1 MNDILSI
8 GSSGLS
14 TYRKTLETISSNIV
28 NANTEGYVRRQT
40 VLKGTGDTNMLVTA
54 KPNSNGSGVDVE
66 TVGRAT
72 DIFLQK
78 QMLTATAVN
87 SQAQIL
93 SDSLSQL
100 ERTAFSASNNLSE
113 SLGTFYNNMQDVAN
127 APTTLANRYALINS
141 AQEISDRFNATSNAI
156 KNGITSVDSAIKA
169 SLDSINSLTTQIANL
184 NVSITKNAA
193 SGQKPNDLLDQRDSI
208 LQKLAS
214 IIGFSTSEN
223 PNGSINVYIGDT
235 AAGLAL
241 VDTKGAHILGSQ
253 SDGPQI
259 NIVYDP
265 YSSSIPVNSIN
276 HGTVAGLMD
285 YRQSATSLL
294 NTVDRLAVSLTS
306 MLNKQHTEGI
316 DLNGKDGLP
325 LFATDGVSINPSQT
339 NRGSARIDLTF
350 DANTTSSGNTYS
362 ARYDEKTD
370 LWTVHSK
377 SGVSASGK
385 NNIVLD
391 GIHFNINGK
400 PADGDTFF
408 GQPMANAAAS
418 MRFLIKDPSQ
428 IASALPLYVEKNTAN
443 KGSSTLTISDRHASI
458 PASSLPQAK
467 SLIAP
472 NLSGI
477 NSFLRDGAA
486 FVIPAGTSKANLISL
501 GTVSSVHF
509 LTIGNEISNLNRP
522 APIAGQST
530 FTLSFKLDD
539 QSSQTQ
545 LTINPKGSSLT
556 DIANAINDAA
566 EKTTNPKLSNC
577 IHASVSNGVLD
588 ITGLNNANPSLPA
601 HTISDAVFDTIP
613 HIPHI
618 PDSIGFPVT
627 GENEASHTPAQL
639 QVFTKEGIQV
649 SGPRLTTEQ
658 VSRLINEKNGF
669 SKDAVYSYLGVN
681 NNYPGLIASSSE
693 APLTINSINSYTKNI
708 TFQNNPSFESS
719 KSDASGA
726 MSSGSVYVLN
736 LEDAP
741 SIRLS
746 GDEITGKNS
755 DDIAGLL
762 SQKLNSL
769 VTQRSIYGGAM
780 DFSSMSSPTFKFNV
794 TLNGTTSQVTF
805 HRSIDPAGNLM
816 STGNFEI
823 DGDASIHV
831 GLVPD
836 LSGTTASVVTFPP
849 TAALAAG
856 QSVTV
861 AGLTFTVSAGSTATQ
876 AQLATAFA
884 NLANGATTG
893 ASVGV
898 GNGLGTYS
906 GTFTGFSTGD
916 SNGTGVT
923 ATAST
928 FSSVVAAPAVSTTV
942 GANLPFVT
950 SANIH
955 LVVSAYDELG
965 SQDKEFSISAAGSPN
980 SGDLSA
986 LGLSGN
992 NAPGFSGNNAI
1003 MQLKGSGFLDPK
1015 DLSSTK
1021 VLKIQFG
1028 AASPYTNATITVN
1041 PNNKDPDGLPIL
1053 ESSLP
1058 AKLTASWS
1066 RDGHIVIKSTD
1077 QTAHLT
1083 TSNTSERSD
1092 AAALGFFCTDLS
1104 FQNNLEGQSGITI
1117 SSSLGALNIENLST
1131 SPDGSR
1137 FNLNKALDEDLIVMT
1152 TSDPSMNSLRS
1163 IATDLTPDPLQTQ
1176 FEPQDLSVKIIS
1188 GTKLEIYSTTK
1199 DASGNPIRLATRNW
1213 KSLEPVTFGKLSFII
1228 QGNPV
1233 VDDVL
1238 IL

>member
-1 MNDILSI
+1 
-8 GSSGLS
+8 
-14 TYRKTLETISSNIV
+14 
-28 NANTEGYVRRQT
+28 
-40 VLKGTGDTNMLVTA
+40 
-54 KPNSNGSGVDVE
+54 
-66 TVGRAT
+66 
-72 DIFLQK
+72 
-78 QMLTATAVN
+78 
-87 SQAQIL
+87 
-93 SDSLSQL
+93 
-100 ERTAFSASNNLSE
+100 
-113 SLGTFYNNMQDVAN
+113 
-127 APTTLANRYALINS
+127 
-141 AQEISDRFNATSNAI
+141 
-156 KNGITSVDSAIKA
+156 
-169 SLDSINSLTTQIANL
+169 
-184 NVSITKNAA
+184 
-193 SGQKPNDLLDQRDSI
+193 
-208 LQKLAS
+208 
-214 IIGFSTSEN
+214 
-223 PNGSINVYIGDT
+223 
-235 AAGLAL
+235 
-241 VDTKGAHILGSQ
+241 
-253 SDGPQI
+253 
-259 NIVYDP
+259 
-265 YSSSIPVNSIN
+265 
-276 HGTVAGLMD
+276 
-285 YRQSATSLL
+285 
-294 NTVDRLAVSLTS
+294 

-458 PASSLPQAK
+458 PASGLPQAK

-522 APIAGQST
+522 APISGQST

-566 EKTTNPKLSNC
+566 EKTTNPKLSKC

-588 ITGLNNANPSLPA
+588 ITGLNNANPTLPA

-649 SGPRLTTEQ
+649 SGPRLTSEQ

-755 DDIAGLL
+755 DSITGLL

-780 DFSSMSSPTFKFNV
+780 DFSSMSSPTLKFNV

-823 DGDASIHV
+823 DGDASIHL

-836 LSGTTASVVTFPP
+836 LSGTNVNSLNPP
-849 TAALAAG
+849 
-856 QSVTV
+856 
-861 AGLTFTVSAGSTATQ
+861 
-876 AQLATAFA
+876 
-884 NLANGATTG
+884 
-893 ASVGV
+893 
-898 GNGLGTYS
+898 
-906 GTFTGFSTGD
+906 
-916 SNGTGVT
+916 
-923 ATAST
+923 
-928 FSSVVAAPAVSTTV
+928 
-942 GANLPFVT
+942 
-950 SANIH
+950 IH

-1041 PNNKDPDGLPIL
+1041 PNNKDGDGLPIL

-1066 RDGHIVIKSTD
+1066 SDGHIVIKSTD

-1163 IATDLTPDPLQTQ
+1163 IATELTPDPLQTQ

-1213 KSLEPVTFGKLSFII
+1213 KSLEPVTFGKISFII

-1233 VDDVL
+1233 VDDVFDIVNDPSRTGDNQNALAISNLTDAPLYDKSEGSFKEIYNSVAASMGTHISSAKITADSAKQSMNDLKSAYSAKTGVSLDQEASDL
-1238 IL
+1238 IKFQQAYQASAQIISAARDMFQTLLHTF